1 MDKYNWIKPGV
12 QAENGNLY
20 SGFFYSEMVMLL
32 SGLSLLPLRLSPALF
47 ARLSQG

>member
-1 MDKYNWIKPGV
+1 MDKYIWIKPGV

-20 SGFFYSEMVMLL
+20 SGFFYSKMVMLL
-32 SGLSLLPLRLSPALF
+32 SGLALLPLRLSPALF